1 MTARDDIANN
11 LIDIPVEIVAMVG
24 ETKISIREL
33 SNLNQGSI
41 VELDKRYG
49 DTVDLLVNGK
59 KIGTGEVVV
68 VGGKFGIRVVNL
80 LINTKDK

>member
-1 MTARDDIANN
+1 M
-11 LIDIPVEIVAMVG
+11 AMVG